1 MIVCPL
7 LSAPTSY
14 QREHPWISRETS
26 FCITPQAAS
35 GRPLTT
41 PKCSPDAPPVAR
53 SSRRVG
59 DNKYHVV
66 LELGLAA
73 VKGTYDGHIVIT
85 DQVPGTSYHMSV
97 SGEGL
102 TGFVRGDGNVSLA
115 SEGDNTRLS
124 YEVDAQVGGPVA
136 GVGQRVMGG
145 ISKMMVGQFFLQA
158 GERVGRQCLTRRLT
172 DLTADQRH
180 REGLG

>member
-1 MIVCPL
+1 MDIKGNVL
-7 LSAPTSY
+7 LHNP
-14 QREHPWISRETS
+14 PSRVWEALNDPKVLS
-26 FCITPQAAS
+26 RCTPGCKVFEA
-35 GRPLTT
+35 
-41 PKCSPDAPPVAR
+41 
-53 SSRRVG
+53 VG

-73 VKGTYDGHIVIT
+73 VRGTYDGQIVIT

-115 SEGDNTRLS
+115 PEGDNTRLS
-124 YEVDAQVGGPVA
+124 YQVDAQVGGAVA

-145 ISKMMVGQFFLQA
+145 ISKMMVGQFFSKLEKELDA
-158 GERVGRQCLTRRLT
+158 SS
-172 DLTADQRH
+172 
-180 REGLG
+180 

>member
-1 MIVCPL
+1 MDIKGNVL
-7 LSAPTSY
+7 LHNP
-14 QREHPWISRETS
+14 QSRVWEALNDPEVLS
-26 FCITPQAAS
+26 RCTPGCKVFEA
-35 GRPLTT
+35 
-41 PKCSPDAPPVAR
+41 
-53 SSRRVG
+53 VG
-59 DNKYHVV
+59 DNKFHVV

-102 TGFVRGDGNVSLA
+102 AGFVRGDGNVSLA

-124 YEVDAQVGGPVA
+124 YEVDAQVGGAVA

-145 ISKMMVGQFFLQA
+145 ISKMMVGQFFSKLEKELDA
-158 GERVGRQCLTRRLT
+158 SS
-172 DLTADQRH
+172 
-180 REGLG
+180 